1 MTIQLTAPA
10 HVQEQATRRRG
21 TVRTPLLLLTLLPPL
36 AMGAAWL
43 LTTTTSQAS
52 SDRTLILQGARQIT
66 NAFGQRML
74 DLQETTG
81 LPLTD
86 AELQATAQVRA
97 QETLQQS
104 TLPITNVAVF
114 SVSGDTLIAYND
126 NVRSIDP
133 DDPSI
138 VPTWEKNNPD
148 ALKVMQSVAQ
158 RTFDDLK
165 LATDGYV
172 GTVEIGNQPLTV
184 LSSTVPGGEAVVIS
198 TVDTGYV
205 TRRVNEGVTRN
216 VLIILVSLL
225 VASVVG
231 SAYASRMIRR
241 IKTLALATAQVSDG
255 DMAVE
260 IPHSGT
266 DEISVLSDA
275 IERMKDSLEIG
286 LNTLNR

>member
-1 MTIQLTAPA
+1 MTVQLSAAAHVPQQTAP
-10 HVQEQATRRRG
+10 RRG

-43 LTTTTSQAS
+43 ATTTTTQANN
-52 SDRTLILQGARQIT
+52 DRTLILQGARQIT

-81 LPLTD
+81 LPMND
-86 AELQATAQVRA
+86 RELQTTAQVRA

-114 SVSGDTLIAYND
+114 GIDGGTLVAYND
-126 NVRSIDP
+126 NVRNIDP

-138 VPTWEKNNPD
+138 VPAWEKTNPD
-148 ALKVMQSVAQ
+148 VLNVMSGVAQ
-158 RTFDDLK
+158 RTFEDLK

-172 GTVEIGNQPLTV
+172 GTVDVAGQPLTV
-184 LSSTVPGGEAVVIS
+184 LSSTVPGGEAVVIT
-198 TVDTGYV
+198 TVDTSYV
-205 TRRVNEGVTRN
+205 TQRVNDGIKRN
-216 VLIILVSLL
+216 VLIIFGSLL
-225 VASVVG
+225 LASVAG
-231 SAYASRMIRR
+231 STFASRLIRR
-241 IKTLALATAQVSDG
+241 IKNLAVATALVSDG
-255 DMAVE
+255 DMSVE
-260 IPHSGT
+260 IPNSGN

-275 IERMKDSLEIG
+275 IDRMKDSLEIG